1 MPKAAWPIRP
11 DTHGIRS
18 TGTKSIRFISNTHT
32 KIVSANGAI
41 SALLPWKVLLTLS
54 STNSTTSSTN
64 ACILPGTP
72 VVAFE
77 ATLLK
82 IIRKRRPR
90 PIDHASVSTC
100 HAQKP
105 APEHAL
111 LKAIPLSVEHMVA
124 LVKWCLMYSE
134 VVYSDAIV

>member
-1 MPKAAWPIRP
+1 MPKGAWEIRP
-11 DTHGIRS
+11 DTHGIKS
-18 TGTKSIRFISNTHT
+18 TGTRSIRFISKTQT

-41 SALLPWKVLLTLS
+41 SALLPWKVLFTLS

-105 APEHAL
+105 ASEHAL